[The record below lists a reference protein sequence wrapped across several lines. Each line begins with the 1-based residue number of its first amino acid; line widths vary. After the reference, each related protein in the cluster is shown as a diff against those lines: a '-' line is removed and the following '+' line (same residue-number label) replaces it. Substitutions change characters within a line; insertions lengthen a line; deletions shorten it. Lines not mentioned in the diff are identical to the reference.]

1 MRTLGELCDDDD
13 EGSSA
18 FCLEGCSL
26 TDLAALI
33 DSASNLL
40 AVCLRVSGPRRQG
53 HGVRM
58 RGPAPSSEALRR
70 LWASPLTRHL
80 LASLSASQSSGS
92 EEVLGALER
101 SLSRHSLAHSLTC
114 SLALARSRLLKQRVL
129 ESVPEEVEARSQEPA
144 ASSSTRVHWVHQP
157 RGRCHGLA
165 AARDWKS
172 ATAPGFAKAA
182 WRADIRLRL
191 VPRCTR
197 RCVARQDTHPVAGML
212 GAKGSPPHMRSMRDA
227 ALRDSVLD
235 PFHTACMAC
244 IRRAY
249 SVLQQRA

>member
-1 MRTLGELCDDDD
+1 M
-13 EGSSA
+13 A
-18 FCLEGCSL
+18 F
-26 TDLAALI
+26 
-33 DSASNLL
+33 
-40 AVCLRVSGPRRQG
+40 VCVDRR
-53 HGVRM
+53 HVLH
-58 RGPAPSSEALRR
+58 SSEALRR
-70 LWASPLTRHL
+70 LWASPLTPHL

-101 SLSRHSLAHSLTC
+101 SLSRHSLAHSLTR

-144 ASSSTRVHWVHQP
+144 ASLSTRVHWVHQP

-172 ATAPGFAKAA
+172 ASAPARDWKSASAPGFAKAETEAEEAA

-212 GAKGSPPHMRSMRDA
+212 GAKGSPPHMRSM
-227 ALRDSVLD
+227 
-235 PFHTACMAC
+235 
-244 IRRAY
+244 
-249 SVLQQRA
+249 

>member
-1 MRTLGELCDDDD
+1 M
-13 EGSSA
+13 A
-18 FCLEGCSL
+18 F
-26 TDLAALI
+26 
-33 DSASNLL
+33 
-40 AVCLRVSGPRRQG
+40 VCVDRR
-53 HGVRM
+53 HVLH
-58 RGPAPSSEALRR
+58 SSEALRR
-70 LWASPLTRHL
+70 LWASPLTPHL

-101 SLSRHSLAHSLTC
+101 SLSRHSLAHSLTR

-144 ASSSTRVHWVHQP
+144 ASLSTRVHWVHQP

-172 ATAPGFAKAA
+172 ASAPGFAKAETEAEEAA

-212 GAKGSPPHMRSMRDA
+212 GAKGSPPHMRSM
-227 ALRDSVLD
+227 
-235 PFHTACMAC
+235 
-244 IRRAY
+244 
-249 SVLQQRA
+249 